1 MNRSESDTG
10 SKHTR
15 VAAKEK
21 RTESNA
27 EDGVLVGR
35 NTSPKKV
42 GILVAGMHRSGTSAV
57 TRILSILG
65 CDLPKTL
72 LASHPSNERGFWES
86 PEIVGINRQ
95 ILVSAG
101 SNLEEWRADEWREFD
116 SRWYSSPVA
125 NQSRER
131 AQAVLEREFGDSRLF
146 VIKDPRLCR
155 LLPFWLEA
163 LERFG
168 AQPLVVSPIR
178 NPLDVAESLRKRD
191 GIDRAIGNLMWLQHV
206 LSSEAESRG
215 VGRAFLRYEQ
225 LVCRPH
231 AVADRLCDVLGVVL
245 PRRVSDVDAEI
256 AEFLSPEL
264 RHHRSEDADVF
275 ENPRISQWIQS
286 SFEIFDRWANGKEE
300 KSDTARLNRIKARF
314 DEAMQTFDCA
324 IAIGLKT
331 TRELGT
337 AQVELVERDDQIAAL
352 DDQIVARDD
361 QITAR
366 DDQITARDDQIAVR
380 DDQIAAL
387 NNRIIDRDE
396 QLSTARAE
404 LADRDRRIAEWEQT
418 VADLLAS
425 NSWRLTRS
433 LREIS
438 ATLTKSSTRWRV
450 AVQSVSFRARR
461 LIYSLRRFI
470 FLVRAFGMRV
480 ACRRARVAI
489 DARMRPVTQISI
501 EKAPLDPVPALPSAS
516 VPRYGIPES
525 REHCPSVAMLVE
537 NFHDGGLEKVV
548 IDIAKQFLRQGID
561 CPILV
566 AGSVGQAAKHAEEVG
581 CTVQAFIGDT
591 AKLMSVVREDR
602 IEVLMIHHCYEP
614 LEQLSMQGVKII
626 EVLHNAYFWQRD
638 HPHLADLR
646 SRCVDRFVAVSD
658 FVRDYA
664 LAALSINADRIL
676 VIENGLSRYGLIRPP
691 LRDLS
696 RRRKATVGRPLLV
709 HLANAHPQKNHIA
722 ILRAFKNIL
731 PEYPGANLVLAGAL
745 DDSTDVG
752 RSVHAEVER
761 SNLHGHV
768 RCSGPLE
775 RREVSRLLA
784 NAHVGLL
791 PSVFEGFSIASL
803 EYAYFGLPT
812 VLSDTG
818 AARRLAD
825 QYEHAVV
832 ADAVAF
838 RPEQLDP
845 TRVERQG
852 LDPEPS
858 TVAGLNAAIHTVL
871 ANYDRFS
878 DKAQRAGED
887 WKGYSIESV
896 AHQYHRLLMETVE

>member
-1 MNRSESDTG
+1 MNRSASDTG

-15 VAAKEK
+15 VAAKDK

-27 EDGVLVGR
+27 DNGVAVGR
-35 NTSPKKV
+35 NVSPKKV

-72 LASHPSNERGFWES
+72 LAPHPSNERGFWES
-86 PEIVGINRQ
+86 PEIVHINRQ

-101 SNLEEWRADEWREFD
+101 SDLEEWRADEWRAFD

-125 NQSRER
+125 DQFRER
-131 AQAVLEREFGDSRLF
+131 VEAVLDREFGDSRLF

-163 LERFG
+163 LKRFG

-191 GIDRAIGNLMWLQHV
+191 GIDRSIGNLMWLQHV
-206 LSSEAESRG
+206 LSSEAASRG
-215 VGRAFLRYEQ
+215 VGRAYLRYEK
-225 LVCRPH
+225 LVSRPH
-231 AVADRLCDVLGVVL
+231 AVVDRLCDVLGVVL
-245 PRRVSDVDAEI
+245 PRRMSDVDAEI
-256 AEFLSPEL
+256 DEFLSPEL
-264 RHHRSEDADVF
+264 RHHRSEDIDVF
-275 ENPRISQWIQS
+275 ENPRNSHWIQS

-314 DEAMQTFDCA
+314 DEAMQTFDPA

-331 TRELGT
+331 TRELSA
-337 AQVELVERDDQIAAL
+337 AQVELVERDEQVA
-352 DDQIVARDD
+352 ARDE
-361 QITAR
+361 QVATR
-366 DDQITARDDQIAVR
+366 DEQVE
-380 DDQIAAL
+380 AL
-387 NNRIIDRDE
+387 NHRVSERKD

-425 NSWRLTRS
+425 NSWRLTRP

-438 ATLTKSSTRWRV
+438 ATFGRLSARWRA

-461 LIYSLRRFI
+461 LVYFARRFL
-470 FLVRAFGMRV
+470 FLVRAFGLRA
-480 ACRRARVAI
+480 ACRRARIAI
-489 DARMRPVTQISI
+489 VARMRPVTQIGI
-501 EKAPLDPVPALPSAS
+501 KKTPLDPVSVLSLAS

-525 REHCPSVAMLVE
+525 TEPCPSAAMLVE

-548 IDIAKQFLRQGID
+548 IDIAKQFLRQGIV

-566 AGSVGQAAKHAEEVG
+566 AGSAGHAAEQAEEVG
-581 CTVQAFIGDT
+581 CTVQAFNGDT
-591 AKLMSVVREDR
+591 AKLLSVVREDR
-602 IEVLMIHHCYEP
+602 IEVLMTHHCYEP
-614 LEQLSMQGVKII
+614 LDQLSTQGVKII
-626 EVLHNAYFWQRD
+626 EVLHNVYFWQRD

-664 LAALSINADRIL
+664 LAALSIAADRIL

-691 LRDLS
+691 LRNLS

-731 PEYPGANLVLAGAL
+731 PEYPGADLVLAGAL

-752 RSVHAEVER
+752 RSVHAEVVR

-818 AARRLAD
+818 AARRLAN
-825 QYEHAVV
+825 QYEHAVI
-832 ADAVAF
+832 ADPVAF
-838 RPEQLDP
+838 RPEQLDA

-852 LDPEPS
+852 LDPDPS
-858 TVAGLNAAIHTVL
+858 TVAGINAAIHTVL
-871 ANYDRFS
+871 ANYDRFA
-878 DKAQRAGED
+878 DKAQRAGRD
-887 WKGYSIESV
+887 WEGYSIESV
-896 AHQYHRLLMETVE
+896 AHQYRRLLMETVE